1 MLKQQ
6 RGDTKNILLE
16 IQVILLD
23 KWDGVEKIMQI
34 YGIL

>member
-1 MLKQQ
+1 MLKPQ
-6 RGDTKNILLE
+6 RIDTQNILIE
-16 IQVILLD
+16 IQVSLLG